1 MSQGSLE
8 GIPIPFEKTMSD
20 LEMRIMTDIVRSIRV
35 NGFSTAKADGQI
47 RRMVQ
52 LGESEE
58 NIKKWIREAL
68 EITDDELEKIFSDTV
83 YEQYYG
89 YKRVYDTF
97 GVRQI
102 PFTGNI
108 ELQDLLAA
116 VKAQTKSEFRNITDS
131 MGFALRNPGTGN
143 IYNSP
148 LTEFYRDTLDG
159 AVVDIVSG
167 AVSYDV
173 ALSRAINVM
182 TNSGL
187 RTIYYDTGHS
197 NRVEVAARRAVMTGF
212 RQVQGKINEQVARD
226 LGTDYFEVSYH
237 IGARPEHQVWQGRVY
252 SYTQLQ
258 SICGLGSVTG
268 LHGANCYHDYN
279 AFIPGISVR
288 NYTDQQLEEMLEK
301 ENTPKQYLGKEYTS
315 YQALQKQRQMERNM
329 RKTRQDIKLLQE
341 GEANN
346 RSVVS
351 KKARYQLQMQQYKA
365 FSNAMGLPEQMQRV
379 YQDGLG
385 RINSALKEKQ
395 LSRMKISI
403 PDDVYGKSQM
413 TKDVKNK
420 IEAAIKKLEKEYII
434 YLDGIEGEF
443 INSRDVF
450 LTGGYIGEDEVL
462 RHNLVINYKKD
473 YTQLEKRM
481 LMMYNDG
488 EMAGRCYED
497 YIAHEMAHIIP
508 FQNCTTEQEYRDLS
522 EVLKSEFIAGISGYA
537 DRKKDGRESL
547 AEAFVKYRNGEEI
560 PKAAQELIKKYIEPW
575 RR

>member
-1 MSQGSLE
+1 MMSQGSLE

-47 RRMVQ
+47 GRMVQ

-102 PFTGNI
+102 PFAGNI

-159 AVVDIVSG
+159 AVMDIVSG

-173 ALSRAINVM
+173 AISRAINVM

-385 RINSALKEKQ
+385 KVGRGSSVAL
-395 LSRMKISI
+395 
-403 PDDVYGKSQM
+403 
-413 TKDVKNK
+413 
-420 IEAAIKKLEKEYII
+420 KKLEKIQTIKNAEKDRKEKVKARFSKFSDRFETYNVGQKDIITYRRLLNNLNKTSIGRETVEYILEHPELEIQVCYGVDHQENTLGEQLGDLIRI
-434 YLDGIEGEF
+434 YASDTKTVQRTAEVLIHEITHHKYNIGESQWAESVCKAQE
-443 INSRDVF
+443 IKHRTNKEK
-450 LTGGYIGEDEVL
+450 LTGNEL
-462 RHNLVINYKKD
+462 R
-473 YTQLEKRM
+473 
-481 LMMYNDG
+481 G
-488 EMAGRCYED
+488 
-497 YIAHEMAHIIP
+497 IIKI
-508 FQNCTTEQEYRDLS
+508 
-522 EVLKSEFIAGISGYA
+522 V
-537 DRKKDGRESL
+537 
-547 AEAFVKYRNGEEI
+547 EELY
-560 PKAAQELIKKYIEPW
+560 PTLPW
-575 RR
+575 R

>member
-8 GIPIPFEKTMSD
+8 GIPIPFVKTMSD

-102 PFTGNI
+102 PFAGNI

-173 ALSRAINVM
+173 AISRAINAM

-385 RINSALKEKQ
+385 KVGRGSSVAL
-395 LSRMKISI
+395 
-403 PDDVYGKSQM
+403 
-413 TKDVKNK
+413 
-420 IEAAIKKLEKEYII
+420 KKLEKIQTIKNAEKDRKEKVKARFSKFSDRFETYNVGQKDIITYRRLLNNLNKTSIGRETVEYILEHPELEIQVCYGVDHQENTLGEQLGDLIRI
-434 YLDGIEGEF
+434 YASDTKTVQRTAEVLIHEITHHKYNIGESQWAESVCKAQE
-443 INSRDVF
+443 IKHRTNKEK
-450 LTGGYIGEDEVL
+450 LTGNEL
-462 RHNLVINYKKD
+462 R
-473 YTQLEKRM
+473 
-481 LMMYNDG
+481 G
-488 EMAGRCYED
+488 
-497 YIAHEMAHIIP
+497 IIKI
-508 FQNCTTEQEYRDLS
+508 
-522 EVLKSEFIAGISGYA
+522 V
-537 DRKKDGRESL
+537 
-547 AEAFVKYRNGEEI
+547 EELY
-560 PKAAQELIKKYIEPW
+560 PTLPW
-575 RR
+575 R

>member
-47 RRMVQ
+47 GRMVQ

-102 PFTGNI
+102 PFAGNI

-159 AVVDIVSG
+159 AVMDIVSG

-173 ALSRAINVM
+173 AISRAINVM

-385 RINSALKEKQ
+385 KVGRGSSVAL
-395 LSRMKISI
+395 
-403 PDDVYGKSQM
+403 
-413 TKDVKNK
+413 
-420 IEAAIKKLEKEYII
+420 KKLEKIQTIKNAEKDRKEKVKARFSKFSDRFETYNVGQKDIITYRRLLNNLNKTSIGRETVEYILEHPELEIQVCYGVDHQENTLGEQLGDLIRI
-434 YLDGIEGEF
+434 YASDTKTVQRTAEVLIHEITHHKYNIGESQWAESVCKAQE
-443 INSRDVF
+443 IKHRTNKEK
-450 LTGGYIGEDEVL
+450 LTGNEL
-462 RHNLVINYKKD
+462 R
-473 YTQLEKRM
+473 
-481 LMMYNDG
+481 G
-488 EMAGRCYED
+488 
-497 YIAHEMAHIIP
+497 IIKI
-508 FQNCTTEQEYRDLS
+508 
-522 EVLKSEFIAGISGYA
+522 V
-537 DRKKDGRESL
+537 
-547 AEAFVKYRNGEEI
+547 EELY
-560 PKAAQELIKKYIEPW
+560 PTLPW
-575 RR
+575 R

>member
-1 MSQGSLE
+1 
-8 GIPIPFEKTMSD
+8 MSD

-47 RRMVQ
+47 GRMVQ

-102 PFTGNI
+102 PFAGNI

-159 AVVDIVSG
+159 AVMDIVSG

-173 ALSRAINVM
+173 AISRAINVM

-385 RINSALKEKQ
+385 KVGRGSSVAL
-395 LSRMKISI
+395 
-403 PDDVYGKSQM
+403 
-413 TKDVKNK
+413 
-420 IEAAIKKLEKEYII
+420 KKLEKIQTIKNAEKDRKEKVKARFSKFSDRFETYNVGQKDIITYRRLLNNLNKTSIGRETVEYILEHPELEIQVCYGVDHQENTLGEQLGDLIRI
-434 YLDGIEGEF
+434 YASDTKTVQRTAEVLIHEITHHKYNIGESQWAESVCKAQE
-443 INSRDVF
+443 IKHRTNKEK
-450 LTGGYIGEDEVL
+450 LTGNEL
-462 RHNLVINYKKD
+462 R
-473 YTQLEKRM
+473 
-481 LMMYNDG
+481 G
-488 EMAGRCYED
+488 
-497 YIAHEMAHIIP
+497 IIKI
-508 FQNCTTEQEYRDLS
+508 
-522 EVLKSEFIAGISGYA
+522 V
-537 DRKKDGRESL
+537 
-547 AEAFVKYRNGEEI
+547 EELY
-560 PKAAQELIKKYIEPW
+560 PTLPW
-575 RR
+575 R